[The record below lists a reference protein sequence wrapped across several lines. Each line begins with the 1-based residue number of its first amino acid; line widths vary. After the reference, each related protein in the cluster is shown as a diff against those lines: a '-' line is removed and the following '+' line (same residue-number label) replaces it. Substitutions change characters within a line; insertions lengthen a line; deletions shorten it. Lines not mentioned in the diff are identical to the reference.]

1 MADELI
7 GRVFPA
13 GGPVEP
19 AFIIGREG
27 DIADVCARVR
37 NGLHTMIAGAR
48 RIGKTTV
55 ANAACAR
62 LRDGEHLVVDVE
74 VPERS
79 TPDDLCQFIIERC
92 QTQSRS
98 AKAGRAAE
106 VVLPLIEKLLTDE
119 GLPLNLSALQSDDPT
134 SAQQRAVLALPKH
147 LARELAKP
155 VVFFLDELQR
165 VADYADGERFLI
177 DLVDLYAGQTAVILL
192 IDGSSE
198 RTLARLYEEPVSLGK
213 LAERLDLAPT
223 IPFDQWRRP
232 IREHFARTGLT
243 IDDDAR
249 EAILEFGAE
258 RPYETMT
265 AARHA
270 AFMARR
276 LETEAVTLYVARAGL
291 EAAKAALDDD

>member
-19 AFIIGREG
+19 PFIIGREG
-27 DIADVCARVR
+27 DIAEVCARAR

-62 LRDGEHLVVDVE
+62 LRDGDHLVVDIE

-79 TPDDLCQFIIERC
+79 TPEDLCQFVIERC
-92 QTQSRS
+92 QSQSRS
-98 AKAGRAAE
+98 AKVGKAAE
-106 VVLPLIEKLLTDE
+106 LVLPLIEKLLAEE
-119 GLPLNLSALQSDDPT
+119 GLPLNLFALGGGSPT
-134 SAQQRAVLALPKH
+134 PVQQRAVLALPKH
-147 LARELAKP
+147 LARELAQP

-198 RTLARLYEEPVSLGK
+198 RALARLYEDPVSLGK
-213 LAERLDLAPT
+213 LAERLNLAPT
-223 IPFDQWRRP
+223 IPLDQWRRP
-232 IREHFARTGLT
+232 IREHFARTGLAV
-243 IDDDAR
+243 DDDAR

-276 LETEAVTLYVARAGL
+276 LETETVTLYVAREGIKAA
-291 EAAKAALDDD
+291 EAALADD

>member
-1 MADELI
+1 
-7 GRVFPA
+7 
-13 GGPVEP
+13 
-19 AFIIGREG
+19 
-27 DIADVCARVR
+27 
-37 NGLHTMIAGAR
+37 MIAGAR

-213 LAERLDLAPT
+213 LAERLNLAPT

-232 IREHFARTGLT
+232 IREHFGQTGLT